1 VSKPRLVLAACCVA
15 ALFTTSA
22 QAQKSFAP
30 GVLKVIKPVINGRD
44 AHSLPM
50 ALPGISQD
58 YIDQAEKTQWHT
70 VDDTETLRGQTRSI
84 IFHRDIWQHEFSFL
98 PLRQLNVTAS
108 NLSGEVRERNIWYLV
123 FRVRNVG
130 ANVSHERIEDP
141 KYGTID
147 YEPQQNVEKLD
158 PITLSDR
165 FFGSFQLSGWVQD
178 AETGEYREITY
189 SDRVSPQI
197 NKIVRAEEDP
207 GQPLLDKIQLAQS
220 ILERYPESSDE
231 GGTWGVALWYNVNPA
246 LDFVSLKISGLTNAY
261 RMEINPDQSITFEN
275 KKLQLNF
282 YRPGDGI
289 DQADDKIVYGI
300 PLTDN
305 PREQMEIARRYHL
318 PGPVIMGE
326 ILDPESLRSK
336 LIFETDAGLNE
347 DFDSTVAETLDQGQI
362 PDGVTAGFVNAG
374 FNLGGDAQLK
384 TTVPGQQWVINDTVD
399 GKPRTFVIK
408 LQPQFWEKDIDGGI
422 RFIKS
427 LDYLWVY
434 E

>member
-1 VSKPRLVLAACCVA
+1 MSKPRLVLAACCVA

-50 ALPGISQD
+50 ALPGISQE
-58 YIDQAEKTQWHT
+58 YIDQAEKTQWNT
-70 VDDTETLRGQTRSI
+70 IDDTDTLRGQTRSV
-84 IFHRDIWQHEFSFL
+84 IFHRDVWQHEFSFL
-98 PLRQLNVTAS
+98 PLRQLNVTAA
-108 NLSGEVRERNIWYLV
+108 NLSGELRAKNIWYMV

-130 ANVSHERIEDP
+130 ANVSHELIEDP
-141 KYGTID
+141 KFGTID
-147 YEPQQNVEKLD
+147 YEPQQNVKSLD

-178 AETGEYREITY
+178 PDTGEYRELTY
-189 SDRVSPQI
+189 SDRVSP
-197 NKIVRAEEDP
+197 KIGKLVRAEEDP
-207 GQPLLDKIQLAQS
+207 GQPLLDKVQLAQS
-220 ILERYPESSDE
+220 ILERYPESTDE
-231 GGTWGVALWYNVNPA
+231 GGTWGVVVWYNVNPN

-261 RMEINPDQSITFEN
+261 RMEINPDKTITFEN

-289 DQADDKIVYGI
+289 DQPDDRIQYGI
-300 PLTDN
+300 PLTDD
-305 PREQMEIARRYHL
+305 PQEQMEIARRYHL
-318 PGPVIMGE
+318 PGPVILGE
-326 ILDPESLRSK
+326 VMDENSLRSK

-347 DFDSTVAETLDQGQI
+347 DFDSTVAAALDNGTI
-362 PDGVTAGFVNAG
+362 PDGVTTGFVNAG
-374 FNLGGDAQLK
+374 FNLGANATLETK
-384 TTVPGQQWVINDTVD
+384 IPGQQWQINDTVD
-399 GKPRTFVIK
+399 GKSRSFVIK
-408 LQPQFWEKDIDGGI
+408 LKPEFWEKNIDGGI

>member
-1 VSKPRLVLAACCVA
+1 MSKPRLVLAACCVA

-30 GVLKVIKPVINGRD
+30 GVLKVIKPVISGRD

-50 ALPGISQD
+50 ALPGISQE
-58 YIDQAEKTQWHT
+58 YIDQADKTQWNT
-70 VDDTETLRGQTRSI
+70 IDDTDTLRGQTRSV
-84 IFHRDIWQHEFSFL
+84 IFHRDVWQHEFSFL

-108 NLSGEVRERNIWYLV
+108 NLSGDLKAKSIWYMV
-123 FRVRNVG
+123 FRVRNTG
-130 ANVSHERIEDP
+130 TNVSHELIEDP
-141 KYGTID
+141 KFGTID
-147 YEPQQNVEKLD
+147 YEPQKNVKSLD

-178 AETGEYREITY
+178 PDTGEYRELTY
-189 SDRVSPQI
+189 ADRVSP
-197 NKIVRAEEDP
+197 KIGKIIRAEEDQ
-207 GQPLLDKIQLAQS
+207 GQPLLDKVQLAQS
-220 ILERYPESSDE
+220 ILERYPESTDE
-231 GGTWGVALWYNVNPA
+231 GGTWGVVVWYNVNPA

-261 RMEINPDQSITFEN
+261 RMEINPDKTITFEN
-275 KKLQLNF
+275 KTLQLNF

-289 DQADDKIVYGI
+289 DQADDQIQYGI
-300 PLTDN
+300 PLTDD

-318 PGPVIMGE
+318 PGPVILGE
-326 ILDPESLRSK
+326 VRDADSLRTK

-347 DFDSTVAETLDQGQI
+347 DFDSTVAAALDKGQI
-362 PDGVTAGFVNAG
+362 PDSVATGFVNAG
-374 FNLGGDAQLK
+374 FNLGSDATLVTK
-384 TTVPGQQWVINDTVD
+384 IPGQQWEIKDTVD
-399 GKPRTFVIK
+399 GKSRAFVIK
-408 LQPQFWEKDIDGGI
+408 LQPEFWEKDIDGGI